1 MRTRKKVAA
10 LVVASVLAIVVS
22 LTLAGC
28 VQPSPRVIP
37 TSAPSTK
44 PVFASDP
51 AALAAAKKAFKG
63 YLSVSDEVAHDGG
76 SEVSRLVPLD
86 SASQF
91 KRDTKSFAEMHAEGH
106 HTIGDSEFS
115 DVALQSSEVL
125 NGKAQVVAYICMQ
138 IGGTQLLDSTGANV
152 GANRPLA
159 VPLEVSFVSRAI
171 GDTTLLVDRSDTW
184 TGTDFCS

>member
-10 LVVASVLAIVVS
+10 LVVASVLS

-28 VQPSPRVIP
+28 VQPSPHVIP
-37 TSAPSTK
+37 TSEPSTK
-44 PVFASDP
+44 PVFASD
-51 AALAAAKKAFKG
+51 AEALAAAKSAFTA

-76 SEVSRLVPLD
+76 AQVSRLAPLD

-91 KRDTKSFAEMHAEGH
+91 KRDTKSFAEMQAEGH
-106 HTIGDSEFS
+106 RTVGDSEFS
-115 DVALQSSEVL
+115 DVALESSEVS

-138 IGGTQLLDSTGANV
+138 IGGTQLLDGAGANV

-171 GDTTLLVDRSDTW
+171 GDKTLLVDRSDAW
-184 TGTDFCS
+184 NGTDFCS